1 MRWEGRKL
9 EGGNIRNVPL
19 THSPRGVR
27 LINGGAGSG
36 LLCKVV
42 KVLLPGGNIAI
53 VENGAIFLHSKGKEG
68 EWQLISLF
76 LHQKCLHMLTAK
88 RC

>member
-42 KVLLPGGNIAI
+42 EVLLPGANS
-53 VENGAIFLHSKGKEG
+53 H
-68 EWQLISLF
+68 
-76 LHQKCLHMLTAK
+76 
-88 RC
+88 R